1 MSEWWN
7 IWFHWCMLT
16 GCEIKACQLSRLM
29 GTSIS
34 TQSLSFPFKMLIMHE
49 LDIFELGKMQLCS
62 LCWESV
68 MTCHIFLRW
77 VSKFVIIS
85 RNVKQTLFVL
95 CLQVQGTPWLRLWG
109 CWKSTG
115 SNPNILSYSASSPH
129 LMVSQTAQH
138 KCSRHQLGFVY
149 LPDHTLCPLLLLHS
163 CFCCI
168 SVYIKN
174 TVANNN
180 EVLWRCWSEVLLSSH
195 Q

>member
-1 MSEWWN
+1 
-7 IWFHWCMLT
+7 
-16 GCEIKACQLSRLM
+16 
-29 GTSIS
+29 
-34 TQSLSFPFKMLIMHE
+34 MHE
-49 LDIFELGKMQLCS
+49 LHIFELGKMQLCS

-68 MTCHIFLRW
+68 TTCHIFLRW

-85 RNVKQTLFVL
+85 RNVKQTLSVL

-180 EVLWRCWSEVLLSSH
+180 EVLWRCWSCSAVTSKLCNFCTFIVFSTLALARLSWCLMDLFRLNIWNVDILSTCCH
-195 Q
+195 